1 MSDSWVI
8 APEEFP
14 NLLKHDWSV
23 SLPLATEPI
32 NSGPPDSGVKIMQMR
47 IERVNALPATL
58 SGSTM
63 YVVKSSEAGLADV
76 YFTNNAGTEARHVI
90 KKSEITDMINTSIGN
105 FTNIQLAADITAR
118 DALSLNRNA
127 LVLVLDATG
136 DATVSNGAALYL
148 YDVDTTAWH
157 KVSEFESMDVT
168 LTWDAIQGRPTSTV
182 AEIDD
187 AVAKAHVH
195 ANKAQLDKIGEDADG
210 VLQYNGAYIEAQ
222 IAVNEW

>member
-1 MSDSWVI
+1 MSEPWVI
-8 APEEFP
+8 TPEEFP

-32 NSGPPDSGVKIMQMR
+32 SSGPPDSGVKIMQMR

-76 YFTNNAGTEARHVI
+76 YFTNNDGTEARHVI

-118 DALSLNRNA
+118 DALSLTRNA
-127 LVLVLDATG
+127 LVLVLDATD

-148 YDVDTTAWH
+148 YDVATTAWH

>member
-8 APEEFP
+8 TPEEFP

-23 SLPLATEPI
+23 SLPLTTEPI

-136 DATVSNGAALYL
+136 DATVSIGAALYL
-148 YDVDTTAWH
+148 YDVATTVWH

>member
-1 MSDSWVI
+1 
-8 APEEFP
+8 
-14 NLLKHDWSV
+14 
-23 SLPLATEPI
+23 
-32 NSGPPDSGVKIMQMR
+32 MQMR

-76 YFTNNAGTEARHVI
+76 YFTNNDGTEARHVI

-118 DALSLNRNA
+118 DALSLTRNA

-148 YDVDTTAWH
+148 YDVATTAWH

>member
-1 MSDSWVI
+1 MNDSWVI
-8 APEEFP
+8 TPEEFP

-32 NSGPPDSGVKIMQMR
+32 SSGSPDSGVKIMQMR

-118 DALSLNRNA
+118 DAMSLSRNA

-148 YDVDTTAWH
+148 YDVATTVWH

>member
-1 MSDSWVI
+1 MSEPWVI
-8 APEEFP
+8 TPEEFP

-32 NSGPPDSGVKIMQMR
+32 SSGPPDSGVKIMQMR

-76 YFTNNAGTEARHVI
+76 YFTNNDGTEARHVI

-118 DALSLNRNA
+118 DALSLTRNA

-148 YDVDTTAWH
+148 YDVATTAWH

>member
-1 MSDSWVI
+1 MSDPWVI
-8 APEEFP
+8 TPEEFP

-32 NSGPPDSGVKIMQMR
+32 SSGPPDSGVKIMQMR

-76 YFTNNAGTEARHVI
+76 YFTNNDGTEARHVI

-118 DALSLNRNA
+118 DALSLARNA
-127 LVLVLDATG
+127 LVLVLDATD

-148 YDVDTTAWH
+148 YDVATTAWH

-182 AEIDD
+182 AEIDN

>member
-1 MSDSWVI
+1 MSDPWVI
-8 APEEFP
+8 TPEEFP

-32 NSGPPDSGVKIMQMR
+32 SSGPPDSGVKIMQMR

-76 YFTNNAGTEARHVI
+76 YFTNNDGTEARHVI

-118 DALSLNRNA
+118 DALSLTRNA
-127 LVLVLDATG
+127 LVLVLDATD

-148 YDVDTTAWH
+148 YDVVTTAWH

>member
-1 MSDSWVI
+1 MSEPWVI
-8 APEEFP
+8 TPEEFP
-14 NLLKHDWSV
+14 NLLKHDWGV

-32 NSGPPDSGVKIMQMR
+32 SSGPPDSGVKIMQMR

-76 YFTNNAGTEARHVI
+76 YFTNNDGTEARHVI

-118 DALSLNRNA
+118 DALSLTRNA

-148 YDVDTTAWH
+148 YDVATTAWH

-182 AEIDD
+182 AKIDD

>member
-1 MSDSWVI
+1 MSYPWVI
-8 APEEFP
+8 TPEEFP

-32 NSGPPDSGVKIMQMR
+32 SSGPPDSGVKIMQMR

-76 YFTNNAGTEARHVI
+76 YFTNNDGTEARHVI

-118 DALSLNRNA
+118 DALSLTRNA
-127 LVLVLDATG
+127 LVLVLDATD

-148 YDVDTTAWH
+148 YDVVTTAWH

>member
-1 MSDSWVI
+1 MSDPWVI
-8 APEEFP
+8 TPEEFP

-32 NSGPPDSGVKIMQMR
+32 SSGPPDSGVKIMQMR

-76 YFTNNAGTEARHVI
+76 YFTNNDGTEARHVI

-105 FTNIQLAADITAR
+105 FTNIQLAADIIAR
-118 DALSLNRNA
+118 DALSLARNA
-127 LVLVLDATG
+127 LVLVLDATD

-148 YDVDTTAWH
+148 YDVATTAWH

-182 AEIDD
+182 AEIDN